1 MSFKCCGKQ
10 YPKLYEKEK
19 PDKCS
24 FLCCNRR
31 LTPLGTQ
38 YWFFLKKAIAWRFL
52 ATLITFFVAA
62 VVTGDFTKATH
73 IGGIELAIK
82 IIVYMLHERF
92 WESTHEKVFMNVV
105 YPQNKEQAR
114 PRNPTLQFL

>member
-1 MSFKCCGKQ
+1 M
-10 YPKLYEKEK
+10 
-19 PDKCS
+19 
-24 FLCCNRR
+24 
-31 LTPLGTQ
+31 
-38 YWFFLKKAIAWRFL
+38 

-62 VVTGDFTKATH
+62 VVTGDFTKASH

-105 YPQNKEQAR
+105 YPQKKTTAQQQEPPTPTQSYT
-114 PRNPTLQFL
+114 TLQFL